1 MPNKGLYGDSS
12 DCYSGV
18 KKVIRIPGTNNV
30 VLLLHSYAIYYSLI
44 TVIKSLLKSV
54 AFKTTCAKI
63 RSIELD
69 VHSAASDKPS
79 GNCIERSGETSFKI
93 VLMRQG

>member
-1 MPNKGLYGDSS
+1 M
-12 DCYSGV
+12 
-18 KKVIRIPGTNNV
+18 

-69 VHSAASDKPS
+69 VHSA
-79 GNCIERSGETSFKI
+79 
-93 VLMRQG
+93 